1 MSFDMKATTFVFP
14 HETLT
19 KIHGK
24 PTHET
29 VRLLRQEVYANAYKN
44 KCSLGGGDNGYL
56 GIIMPNSE
64 YLKIQTDAGIETAVP
79 FNKPN
84 APDATTSEAN
94 IKIINQ
100 QRMDHKAMEGHL
112 KKQIL
117 DAFKDERE
125 YIDAMDDDCIGFAR
139 YTPKQLLAYIAEK
152 YDVIS
157 YDELQT
163 NRENLDATWDSSE
176 PIHRLWS
183 RTQKVKR
190 FAIAGKKPIDDD
202 TIMHALLTVLKK
214 TGLFGTHI
222 TIWKQKPEN
231 TWTLKSFQEFF
242 DEADKERNEY
252 TAKEAGY
259 ANAVKTGTKETT
271 SSPNAAT
278 ASVHTDMTY
287 MTLGD
292 KKIYYCWSHGGN
304 TNANHTSLTC
314 NRQKDGHVTTATWD
328 NTCGGCMDMLF
339 SSKNRQHRF
348 GNSNGNRNNYRS
360 NNRNGSNNSGN
371 GNNNN
376 GYNNNRNSN
385 NGNSNSGRN
394 SNRNSNKN
402 NSYNSNLNG
411 DNNNQTA
418 NNSNH
423 QNENN

>member
-1 MSFDMKATTFVFP
+1 MKATTFVFP

-19 KIHGK
+19 KITGK
-24 PTHET
+24 PNHET
-29 VRLLRQEVYANAYKN
+29 VQLLRKELYANAYEN
-44 KCSLGGGDNGYL
+44 ESTLGGGDNGYL
-56 GIIMPNSE
+56 GIIMPNND
-64 YLKIQTDAGIETAVP
+64 YLKMQTDAGVETAVP
-79 FNKPN
+79 FCKPA
-84 APDATTSEAN
+84 APDATTTDAN
-94 IKIINQ
+94 SKHINQ

-125 YIDAMDDDCIGFAR
+125 YIDAIDDECIGFAR
-139 YTPKQLLAYIAEK
+139 YTPKQLLEYIAEK

-163 NRENLDATWDSSE
+163 NRDNLDATWDSSE

-214 TGLFGTHI
+214 TGVFATHI

-231 TWTLKSFQEFF
+231 TWTLKAFQEFF
-242 DEADKERNEY
+242 DEADKERNEH

-259 ANAVKTGTKETT
+259 ANAVKTGKGGTA
-271 SSPNAAT
+271 SANAAT
-278 ASVHTDMTY
+278 TTTINTDMTY

-314 NRQKDGHVTTATWD
+314 NRQKDGHINTATWD

-339 SSKNRQHRF
+339 SSKNKQHRF
-348 GNSNGNRNNYRS
+348 SNSNGNRNNYRG
-360 NNRNGSNNSGN
+360 NNRNGSNN
-371 GNNNN
+371 
-376 GYNNNRNSN
+376 NSN
-385 NGNSNSGRN
+385 NGNSNNGN
-394 SNRNSNKN
+394 SNNGNSNN
-402 NSYNSNLNG
+402 NRNNNNGNNNNG
-411 DNNNQTA
+411 DNNSHTA

-423 QNENN
+423 QNESN